1 MQAEIKTGWFTKL
14 YNYEGDEIWLGVFD
28 TEEEANNKSSL
39 RNLMKVVGRG

>member
-1 MQAEIKTGWFTKL
+1 L

-39 RNLMKVVGRG
+39 RNLMKVVGRGCAVHPVRFEKI